1 MNNIKSGF
9 VTIVGRSNVGKST
22 LLNRIIGEKI
32 SIISNKPQTTR
43 FNLKLIYNSFDSQI
57 IFLDTPGIQK
67 PKNKLGEYML
77 KQSIKSLKEVD
88 LILYMVDI
96 SFENGE
102 LDNFIIETLKKINL
116 PKLCIINKID
126 KLEQKDIDNLIEKFT
141 NMDIFEKVISISASK
156 GTNVYNLIDSIKSF
170 LPYGPKY
177 YSDDMITDQTQRD
190 IVSEIIREKTLFFLN
205 DEVPHGINVII
216 EKFSI
221 RKNKSLVDID
231 ATICV
236 ERKSHKGIVIGKN
249 GSMILKIGKF
259 SRIDIEKFLGLQV
272 NLKLFVKIDDNWRN
286 KLFKVKEFGYYN
298 K

>member
-126 KLEQKDIDNLIEKFT
+126 KLEQKDIDHLIEKYT
-141 NMDIFEKVISISASK
+141 SMDIFEKVISISASK

-205 DEVPHGINVII
+205 DEVPHGINVLI

-236 ERKSHKGIVIGKN
+236 ERKAHKGIVIGKN

>member
-126 KLEQKDIDNLIEKFT
+126 KLEQKDIDNLIEKYT

-177 YSDDMITDQTQRD
+177 YSDDMITDQTQGD

-205 DEVPHGINVII
+205 DEVPHGINVLI

>member
-126 KLEQKDIDNLIEKFT
+126 KLEQKDIDNLIEKYT

-205 DEVPHGINVII
+205 DEVPHGINVLI

-221 RKNKSLVDID
+221 RKNRPLVDID

>member
-126 KLEQKDIDNLIEKFT
+126 KLEQKDIDHLIEKYT
-141 NMDIFEKVISISASK
+141 SMDIFEKVISISASK

-205 DEVPHGINVII
+205 DEVPHGINVLI

>member
-96 SFENGE
+96 GFENGE

-126 KLEQKDIDNLIEKFT
+126 KLEQKDIDNLIEKYT

-205 DEVPHGINVII
+205 DEVPHGINVLI

>member
-126 KLEQKDIDNLIEKFT
+126 KLEQKDIDNLIEKYT

>member
-126 KLEQKDIDNLIEKFT
+126 KLEQKDIDNLIEKYT

-205 DEVPHGINVII
+205 DEVPHGINVLI

-221 RKNKSLVDID
+221 RKNRPLVDID

-272 NLKLFVKIDDNWRN
+272 NLKLFVKIDDDWRN
-286 KLFKVKEFGYYN
+286 KVFKVKEFGYYN

>member
-126 KLEQKDIDNLIEKFT
+126 KLEQKDIDNLIEKYT
-141 NMDIFEKVISISASK
+141 NMDIFEKVISISACK

-205 DEVPHGINVII
+205 DEVPHGINVLI

>member
-126 KLEQKDIDNLIEKFT
+126 KLEQKDIDNLIEKYT
-141 NMDIFEKVISISASK
+141 SMDIFEKVISISASK

-205 DEVPHGINVII
+205 DEVPHGINVLI

>member
-88 LILYMVDI
+88 LILYMVDV

-126 KLEQKDIDNLIEKFT
+126 KLEQKDIDHLIEKYT
-141 NMDIFEKVISISASK
+141 SMDIFEKVISISASR

-205 DEVPHGINVII
+205 DEVPHGINVLI

-221 RKNKSLVDID
+221 RKNRPLVDID

-259 SRIDIEKFLGLQV
+259 SRTDIEKFLGLQV
-272 NLKLFVKIDDNWRN
+272 NLKLFVKIDDDWRN
-286 KLFKVKEFGYYN
+286 KVFKVKEFGYYN

>member
-126 KLEQKDIDNLIEKFT
+126 KLEQKDIDNLIEKYT
-141 NMDIFEKVISISASK
+141 SMDIFEKVISISASR

-205 DEVPHGINVII
+205 DEVPHGINVLI

>member
-88 LILYMVDI
+88 LILYMVDV

-126 KLEQKDIDNLIEKFT
+126 KLEQKDIDHLIEKYT
-141 NMDIFEKVISISASK
+141 SMDIFEKVISISASK

-205 DEVPHGINVII
+205 DEVPHGINVLI

-221 RKNKSLVDID
+221 RKNRPLVDID

-259 SRIDIEKFLGLQV
+259 SRTDIEKFLGLQV
-272 NLKLFVKIDDNWRN
+272 NLKLFVKIDDDWRN
-286 KLFKVKEFGYYN
+286 KVFKVKEFGYYN

>member
-102 LDNFIIETLKKINL
+102 LDNFIIETFKKINL

-126 KLEQKDIDNLIEKFT
+126 KLEQKDIDNLIEKYT
-141 NMDIFEKVISISASK
+141 SMDIFEKVISISASR

-205 DEVPHGINVII
+205 DEVPHGINVLI

>member
-126 KLEQKDIDNLIEKFT
+126 KLEQKDIDNLIEKYT

-205 DEVPHGINVII
+205 DEVPHGINVLI

-272 NLKLFVKIDDNWRN
+272 NLKLFVKIDDDWRN
-286 KLFKVKEFGYYN
+286 KVFKVKEFGYYN

>member
-126 KLEQKDIDNLIEKFT
+126 KLEQKDIDNLIEKYT
-141 NMDIFEKVISISASK
+141 SMDIFEKVISISESK

-205 DEVPHGINVII
+205 DEVPHGINVLI

>member
-1 MNNIKSGF
+1 
-9 VTIVGRSNVGKST
+9 
-22 LLNRIIGEKI
+22 
-32 SIISNKPQTTR
+32 
-43 FNLKLIYNSFDSQI
+43 
-57 IFLDTPGIQK
+57 
-67 PKNKLGEYML
+67 
-77 KQSIKSLKEVD
+77 
-88 LILYMVDI
+88 
-96 SFENGE
+96 
-102 LDNFIIETLKKINL
+102 
-116 PKLCIINKID
+116 
-126 KLEQKDIDNLIEKFT
+126 
-141 NMDIFEKVISISASK
+141 
-156 GTNVYNLIDSIKSF
+156 
-170 LPYGPKY
+170 
-177 YSDDMITDQTQRD
+177 MITDQTQRD

-205 DEVPHGINVII
+205 DEVPHGINVLI

>member
-126 KLEQKDIDNLIEKFT
+126 KLEQKDIDNLIEKYT
-141 NMDIFEKVISISASK
+141 NMDIFEKVISISAFK

>member
-126 KLEQKDIDNLIEKFT
+126 KLEQKDIDNLIEKYT

-205 DEVPHGINVII
+205 DEVPHGINVLI